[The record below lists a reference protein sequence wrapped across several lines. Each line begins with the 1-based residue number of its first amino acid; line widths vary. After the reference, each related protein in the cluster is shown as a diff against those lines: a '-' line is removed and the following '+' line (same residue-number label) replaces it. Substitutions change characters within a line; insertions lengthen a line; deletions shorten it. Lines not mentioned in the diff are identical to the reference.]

1 MCAAHPFA
9 SFAVNAAEISY
20 ITPAIGFAIGVD
32 ELTIEA
38 GLGNAQPVI
47 VAHDWSRVHY
57 EGDKVAVAG
66 FSQKRDDAVIC
77 VVKIDPIKSFVDIV
91 ELPQGRLV
99 FVNVIQMLHQPT
111 EAVVPRKIEQLP
123 VELNI

>member
-1 MCAAHPFA
+1 
-9 SFAVNAAEISY
+9 
-20 ITPAIGFAIGVD
+20 
-32 ELTIEA
+32 
-38 GLGNAQPVI
+38 
-47 VAHDWSRVHY
+47 
-57 EGDKVAVAG
+57 
-66 FSQKRDDAVIC
+66 DAVIC

-123 VELNI
+123 VELNIVVPFVPLPEFAAHEEQFFTGLPVHPRQKHPERSEEHTSELQSLAYLVCRLLL